1 MECPTMDDKITQ
13 ESRFMEMMHEMNA
26 RVVRIESGLDSLNQ
40 RLEEVV
46 ISQLKDHGKRLAV
59 LEEERAIRAGERSM
73 LFFFGTL
80 LGSVVSVVATT
91 FVKMIM

>member
-1 MECPTMDDKITQ
+1 MDDKITQ
-13 ESRFMEMMHEMNA
+13 ESRFMEMMSDMNA

-40 RLEEVV
+40 RLDEVV